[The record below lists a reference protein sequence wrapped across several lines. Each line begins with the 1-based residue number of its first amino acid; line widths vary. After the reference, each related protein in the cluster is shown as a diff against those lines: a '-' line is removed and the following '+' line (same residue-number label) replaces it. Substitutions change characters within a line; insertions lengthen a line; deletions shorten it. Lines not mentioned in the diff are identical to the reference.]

1 MDVSI
6 ITINYNSSKYT
17 LKLIESIIKNIPS
30 NISYEIIITDNAS
43 HIDDYKNLTN
53 QKPNDSRIKI
63 HRSTINTGFSGG
75 NMYGYKNAKGKNLLF
90 INNDCICL
98 NDVLTPL
105 LNFIKV
111 NKSAALLTGKILG
124 KDGKS
129 SGTHKLFPSMLKSI
143 LGTGASRMINRKFI
157 SPKNESYCPIQVQ
170 VVSGAFMF
178 FRRDVFDSIGGFDT
192 DFFLYC
198 EEEDISMR
206 IWNIGMEVYMI
217 PESKVFHEHGG
228 SSSSSSDLVNEYY
241 ISYRKL
247 IFKHYNF
254 LYGLIMMSFV
264 YLSIIKNYFKSKV
277 NIKLIKLALKGF
289 PEKHSLRYK
298 ENNK

>member
-43 HIDDYKNLTN
+43 YIDDYKNLIN
-53 QKPNDSRIKI
+53 HKPNDTRIKI
-63 HRSTINTGFSGG
+63 LRSTINTGFSGG
-75 NMYGYKNAKGKNLLF
+75 NMHGYKIAKGENLLF
-90 INNDCICL
+90 INNDCMCL
-98 NDVLTPL
+98 NDVLTPM
-105 LNFIKV
+105 LNFINT

-129 SGTHKLFPSMLKSI
+129 SSTHKLFPSMLKSV
-143 LGTGASRMINRKFI
+143 LGTGASRFINKKFI
-157 SPKNESYCPIQVQ
+157 SPKSEIYYPIQVQ

-198 EEEDISMR
+198 EEEDISKR

-228 SSSSSSDLVNEYY
+228 SSSSNSDLLCEYY

-254 LYGLIMMSFV
+254 LYALIMMSFV
-264 YLSIIKNYFKSKV
+264 YLSIIKNYFKSKADL
-277 NIKLIKLALKGF
+277 KLIKLALKGF
-289 PEKHSLRYK
+289 SEKYSLRYSQ
-298 ENNK
+298 NNK